1 MFGSN
6 PMTGSI
12 GVVTINLPRIGY
24 QSSSL
29 SEFKARLWRLMHVAK
44 TSLEIKRKIIED
56 QSERGL
62 YPYSTYYLRNIKE
75 RTGQYWYNHF
85 NT

>member
-1 MFGSN
+1 
-6 PMTGSI
+6 
-12 GVVTINLPRIGY
+12 
-24 QSSSL
+24 
-29 SEFKARLWRLMHVAK
+29 MHVAK

-85 NT
+85 NTIGLWE